1 MDGGPAQVA
10 AAQRVLDE
18 LGITDIALAGIAK
31 RLEEIWL
38 PGDEHPVILPRTSE
52 ALFLVQRLRDEA
64 HRFAISYHRSK
75 RGRAM
80 QASALDG
87 IPGLG
92 PARRRALLDRFVT
105 VRAIREAEVEQLQEV
120 AGIGPSLAA
129 QISSALRSDEPQ
141 DVAVDMATGE
151 IIDG

>member
-1 MDGGPAQVA
+1 M
-10 AAQRVLDE
+10 
-18 LGITDIALAGIAK
+18 
-31 RLEEIWL
+31 
-38 PGDEHPVILPRTSE
+38 
-52 ALFLVQRLRDEA
+52 
-64 HRFAISYHRSK
+64 
-75 RGRAM
+75 
-80 QASALDG
+80 
-87 IPGLG
+87 
-92 PARRRALLDRFVT
+92 T